1 MADMPDWLV
10 FENDELNLIV
20 VFQLLERERGRGG
33 WSWQEATDGRSQGE
47 ILKRENTLSIPTN
60 VQPEH
65 NGEYFDGDSDQDE
78 EGAEEPGG
86 S

>member
-1 MADMPDWLV
+1 MKCLFCSFLKGREPEEGDPDKRQLMDDLKVISLKEYFIWLTK
-10 FENDELNLIV
+10 
-20 VFQLLERERGRGG
+20 FQ
-33 WSWQEATDGRSQGE
+33 T
-47 ILKRENTLSIPTN
+47 
-60 VQPEH
+60 EH

>member
-1 MADMPDWLV
+1 MILFFCSFLKGREAAEGDPDKRQLMDDLKV
-10 FENDELNLIV
+10 EYLQKHRSRILNAICL
-20 VFQLLERERGRGG
+20 Q
-33 WSWQEATDGRSQGE
+33 T
-47 ILKRENTLSIPTN
+47 
-60 VQPEH
+60 EH

>member
-1 MADMPDWLV
+1 MDDLKV
-10 FENDELNLIV
+10 EYLKKHCSRILNAICL
-20 VFQLLERERGRGG
+20 Q
-33 WSWQEATDGRSQGE
+33 T
-47 ILKRENTLSIPTN
+47 
-60 VQPEH
+60 EH

>member
-1 MADMPDWLV
+1 MILFLCSFLKGREAAEGDPDKRQLMDDLKVDYFPKHYWI
-10 FENDELNLIV
+10 LNLICL
-20 VFQLLERERGRGG
+20 Q
-33 WSWQEATDGRSQGE
+33 T
-47 ILKRENTLSIPTN
+47 
-60 VQPEH
+60 EH

>member
-1 MADMPDWLV
+1 MKCLFCSFLKGREPEEGDPDKRQLMDDLKVISLKEYFNWL
-10 FENDELNLIV
+10 
-20 VFQLLERERGRGG
+20 
-33 WSWQEATDGRSQGE
+33 
-47 ILKRENTLSIPTN
+47 TN
-60 VQPEH
+60 VQTEH

>member
-1 MADMPDWLV
+1 MSSSFLKGREAEEGDPDKR
-10 FENDELNLIV
+10 
-20 VFQLLERERGRGG
+20 QLMDDLKVK
-33 WSWQEATDGRSQGE
+33 S
-47 ILKRENTLSIPTN
+47 LKREYLILPTN

>member
-1 MADMPDWLV
+1 MKGREAAEGDPDKRQLMDDLKVEYLQKHYWNLNV
-10 FENDELNLIV
+10 FSL
-20 VFQLLERERGRGG
+20 Q
-33 WSWQEATDGRSQGE
+33 T
-47 ILKRENTLSIPTN
+47 
-60 VQPEH
+60 EH

>member
-1 MADMPDWLV
+1 MKGREAAEGDPDKRQLMDDLKVEYLQKQCWI
-10 FENDELNLIV
+10 LNVIYL
-20 VFQLLERERGRGG
+20 Q
-33 WSWQEATDGRSQGE
+33 T
-47 ILKRENTLSIPTN
+47 
-60 VQPEH
+60 EH

>member
-1 MADMPDWLV
+1 MDDLKVISLKEYFIWLT
-10 FENDELNLIV
+10 
-20 VFQLLERERGRGG
+20 
-33 WSWQEATDGRSQGE
+33 S
-47 ILKRENTLSIPTN
+47 